1 MARQQ
6 SVYRRF
12 YLHSKTKV
20 IMMTEEKYNLV
31 KMYERS
37 FKENWELPAVT
48 DYGTDVTLTYGQLA
62 INIEKLH
69 ILFKECGIKKNDKI
83 AVMGRNNSN
92 WVAVFLATITYGAI
106 IVPILQDFRANDAIH
121 IINHSGS
128 KLLFISDINWEGI
141 DLDQIPNVLAA
152 VSLNDWHPI
161 SLALDPKKINYDA
174 IAALYKKKHPEGYW
188 ADDVH
193 FDERGNDQIGSI
205 NYTSGTTGFSKGVI
219 TPLNALA
226 GNVRYGMEKGL
237 TFKGARHVTFLPL
250 AHAYGCAFDFLCC
263 LAAGGHTY
271 LVGRTPSP
279 KILLKAF
286 SEIKPTLIL
295 SVPLILEKIYK
306 KMIVPQI
313 QKAPVSWVLKVPFL
327 DEVVCSKIR
336 EQLVQA
342 FGGEFKQ
349 MIIGGAPLNPEVE
362 AFLRRIKFPMS
373 VGYGMTECAPLITFT
388 PFDEGAKLYSCGK
401 PLPGIMEVRID
412 NPNEEGIGEVV
423 VHGENTMLG
432 YYKNPQATKESFTK
446 DGWLRTGD
454 LGQLD
459 EDGFLYIKG
468 RCKTMLLGPSGQN
481 IYPEEIEAKINNMPY
496 VLESLV
502 LQQEDNRL
510 VALVCPDYNEVDAS
524 GMTPEEL
531 NEQMEEAR
539 KQVNSELAAYEQVAI
554 VKLYPH
560 EFEKTPKKSIKRF
573 LYTNM
578 V

>member
-1 MARQQ
+1 
-6 SVYRRF
+6 
-12 YLHSKTKV
+12 
-20 IMMTEEKYNLV
+20 MMTSDQYNFV
-31 KMYERS
+31 KIYERS
-37 FKENWELPAVT
+37 FKEHWDMPAVT

-83 AVMGRNNSN
+83 AVMGKNNSN
-92 WVAVFLATITYGAI
+92 WVAVYLAAITYGAI

-121 IINHSGS
+121 IVNHSES

-141 DLDQIPNVLAA
+141 ELDQIRKVKAV

-161 SLALDPKKINYDA
+161 SLALDPKKINYEA
-174 IAALYKKKHPEGYW
+174 IAALFKKKHPDGYW
-188 ADDVH
+188 AKDLH

-219 TPLNALA
+219 MPLNGLA
-226 GNVRYGMEKGL
+226 GNIRFAFEIKMIYEGC
-237 TFKGARHVTFLPL
+237 RHVTFLPL
-250 AHAYGCAFDFLCC
+250 AHAYGCAFDFLGC
-263 LAAGGHTY
+263 LAAGGHTW
-271 LVGRTPSP
+271 LIGRTPSP

-286 SEIKPTLIL
+286 AEIKPTTIL

-313 QKAPVSWVLKVPFL
+313 QKPPVSWVLKVPFL

-336 EQLVQA
+336 EQLMQA
-342 FGGEFKQ
+342 FGGEFRQ

-362 AFLRRIKFPMS
+362 SFLYRIKFPMS
-373 VGYGMTECAPLITFT
+373 VGYGMTECAPLISFT
-388 PFDEGAKLYSCGK
+388 PYDAGSKPLSCGK
-401 PLPGIMEVRID
+401 PLEGIMEVKIL

-423 VHGENTMLG
+423 TRGENTMAG
-432 YYKNPQATKESFTK
+432 YYKNAQATKESFTK

-454 LGQLD
+454 LGIID

-481 IYPEEIEAKINNMPY
+481 IYPEEIEAKLNNMPY

-502 LQQEDNRL
+502 LQQEDSRL
-510 VALVCPDYNEVDAS
+510 VALICPDYNEVDAD
-524 GMTPEEL
+524 GLTRAEL
-531 NEQMEEAR
+531 ENQMEEAR
-539 KQVNSELAAYEQVAI
+539 KQVNSELAAYEQIAI

>member
-1 MARQQ
+1 
-6 SVYRRF
+6 
-12 YLHSKTKV
+12 
-20 IMMTEEKYNLV
+20 MMTEEKYNFV

-37 FKENWELPAVT
+37 FRENWESPAVT
-48 DYGTDVTLTYGQLA
+48 DYGADVTLTYGQLA
-62 INIEKLH
+62 INREKLH
-69 ILFKECGIKKNDKI
+69 ILFEECSIQKTDKI

-92 WVAVFLATITYGAI
+92 WVAVYLATVTYGAI

-141 DLDQIPNVLAA
+141 DLDQIPKVLAA

-174 IAALYKKKHPEGYW
+174 IAQKYKEKHPDGYW
-188 ADDVH
+188 AKDVH
-193 FDERGNDQIGSI
+193 YDERSNKEIGSI

-219 TPLNALA
+219 MPLNGLA
-226 GNVRYGMEKGL
+226 GNVRYGLESGIAYKGSR
-237 TFKGARHVTFLPL
+237 FVTFLPL
-250 AHAYGCAFDFLCC
+250 AHAYGCAFDFLSC
-263 LAAGGHTY
+263 LAAGGHTW

-286 SEIKPTLIL
+286 AEVKPTVIL

-313 QKAPVSWVLKVPFL
+313 QKPPVSWVLKVPFL

-342 FGGEFKQ
+342 FGGEFSQ

-362 AFLRRIKFPMS
+362 AFLHRIKFPVS
-373 VGYGMTECAPLITFT
+373 VGYGMTECAPLICYT
-388 PFDEGAKLYSCGK
+388 PINEGPKIYSCGR
-401 PLPGIMEVRID
+401 PLKGIMEVKILD
-412 NPNEEGIGEVV
+412 PNEEGIGEVV
-423 VHGENTMLG
+423 VRGENTMQG
-432 YYKNPQATKESFTK
+432 YYKNPQATKEAFTK

-454 LGQLD
+454 LGMLD
-459 EDGFLYIKG
+459 EEGFLFIKG

-502 LQQEDNRL
+502 LQQDDNRL

-524 GMTPEEL
+524 GLTR
-531 NEQMEEAR
+531 EQLDEAMEDAR
-539 KQVNSELAAYEQVAI
+539 KQVNSELAAYEQVAL

-573 LYTNM
+573 LYTVNS
-578 V
+578 

>member
-1 MARQQ
+1 
-6 SVYRRF
+6 
-12 YLHSKTKV
+12 
-20 IMMTEEKYNLV
+20 MMTDERYNFV
-31 KMYERS
+31 KIFERT
-37 FKENWELPAVT
+37 FQEHWDLPAVT

-69 ILFKECGIKKNDKI
+69 ILFKECGIKKEDKI
-83 AVMGRNNSN
+83 AVMGKNNSN
-92 WVAVFLATITYGAI
+92 WVAVYLAAITYGAI

-121 IINHSGS
+121 IINHSES

-161 SLALDPKKINYDA
+161 SLALDPNKINFAA
-174 IAALYKKKHPEGYW
+174 IADKFKKSHPDGYW
-188 ADDVH
+188 AKDVH
-193 FDERGNDQIGSI
+193 FDERSNDKTASI

-219 TPLNALA
+219 MPLNGLA
-226 GNVRYGMEKGL
+226 GNIRYAHEAQLVYPGC
-237 TFKGARHVTFLPL
+237 RHVTFLPL
-250 AHAYGCAFDFLCC
+250 AHAYGCAFDFLAC
-263 LAAGGHTY
+263 LSAGGHTY
-271 LVGRTPSP
+271 LIGRTPSP
-279 KILLKAF
+279 KILLQAF
-286 SEIKPTLIL
+286 SEIKPTVIL

-313 QKAPVSWVLKVPFL
+313 QKPPVSWVLKVPFL
-327 DEVVCSKIR
+327 DEVICTKIR
-336 EQLVQA
+336 EQLIQA
-342 FGGEFKQ
+342 FGGEFRQ

-362 AFLRRIKFPMS
+362 AFLYRIKFPMS

-388 PFDEGAKLYSCGK
+388 PYDEGSKLYSCGK
-401 PLPGIMEVRID
+401 PLPGIMEVKILD
-412 NPNEEGIGEVV
+412 PNEEGIGEVV
-423 VHGENTMLG
+423 VRGENTMTG
-432 YYKNPQATKESFTK
+432 YYKNPQASKDSFTK

-454 LGQLD
+454 LGLID

-510 VALVCPDYNEVDAS
+510 VALICPDYNEVDAS
-524 GMTPEEL
+524 GMS
-531 NEQMEEAR
+531 NEQFEEFIEDSR
-539 KQVNSELAAYEQVAI
+539 KQVNSMLASYEQIAI
-554 VKLYPH
+554 VKIYPH

-573 LYTNM
+573 LYTSM

>member
-1 MARQQ
+1 
-6 SVYRRF
+6 
-12 YLHSKTKV
+12 
-20 IMMTEEKYNLV
+20 MMDEEKYNFV

-37 FKENWELPAVT
+37 FRENWELPAVT

-69 ILFKECGIKKNDKI
+69 ILFAACGIKKNDKI
-83 AVMGRNNSN
+83 AVMGKNNSN
-92 WVAVFLATITYGAI
+92 WVAVYLAAITYGAI

-121 IINHSGS
+121 IINHSES

-141 DLDQIPNVLAA
+141 ELDQIPKVKAA
-152 VSLNDWHPI
+152 ISLNDWHPI
-161 SLALDPKKINYDA
+161 SLALDPKKINYEA
-174 IAALYKKKHPEGYW
+174 VAQKFKEKHPEGYW
-188 ADDVH
+188 AKDVH
-193 FDERGNDQIGSI
+193 FDERPNSEIASI

-226 GNVRYGMEKGL
+226 GNVRYGMESGIA
-237 TFKGARHVTFLPL
+237 FKGSRFVTFLPL
-250 AHAYGCAFDFLCC
+250 AHAYGCAFDFLSC
-263 LAAGGHTY
+263 LAAGGHSW
-271 LVGRTPSP
+271 LIGRTPSP

-286 SEIKPTLIL
+286 SEVKPTVIL

-313 QKAPVSWVLKVPFL
+313 QKPPVSWVLKVPFL

-342 FGGEFKQ
+342 FGGEFSQ

-362 AFLRRIKFPMS
+362 AFLYRIKFPVS
-373 VGYGMTECAPLITFT
+373 VGYGMTECAPLICYT
-388 PFDEGAKLYSCGK
+388 PINEGPRKFSCGR
-401 PLPGIMEVRID
+401 PLKGIMEVKILD
-412 NPNEEGIGEVV
+412 PNSEGIGEVV
-423 VHGENTMLG
+423 VRGENTMQG

-459 EDGFLYIKG
+459 ADGFLYIKG

-524 GMTPEEL
+524 GLTS
-531 NEQMEEAR
+531 EQLDEAMEDAR
-539 KQVNSELAAYEQVAI
+539 KQVNSELAAYEQI
-554 VKLYPH
+554 SIFKLYPH

>member
-1 MARQQ
+1 
-6 SVYRRF
+6 
-12 YLHSKTKV
+12 
-20 IMMTEEKYNLV
+20 MMTEEKYNLV
-31 KMYERS
+31 KYFERS
-37 FKENWELPAVT
+37 FRANWDLEAVT
-48 DYGTDVTLTYGQLA
+48 DYGTDKTLTYGQLA
-62 INIEKLH
+62 ISIAKLH

-83 AVMGRNNSN
+83 AVMGKNTSN
-92 WVAVFLATITYGAI
+92 WVAVYLATVTYGAI

-121 IINHSGS
+121 IINHSES

-141 DLDQIPNVLAA
+141 DLDQIPHVLATI
-152 VSLNDWHPI
+152 SLNDWHPI
-161 SLALDPKKINYDA
+161 TLALNPKKINYEA
-174 IAALYKKKHPEGYW
+174 ITALFKKKYPEGYW
-188 ADDVH
+188 AKDVQY
-193 FDERGNDQIGSI
+193 DERSNEEIGSI

-219 TPLNALA
+219 MPLNGLA
-226 GNVRYGMEKGL
+226 GNVRYGIESGL
-237 TFKGARHVTFLPL
+237 TFPGCRHVTFLPL
-250 AHAYGCAFDFLCC
+250 AHAYGCAFDFLSC

-271 LVGRTPSP
+271 LIGRTPSP

-286 SEIKPTLIL
+286 DEIKPTIIL

-327 DEVVCSKIR
+327 DELVCSKIR

-362 AFLRRIKFPMS
+362 AFLYRIKFPMS

-388 PFDEGAKLYSCGK
+388 PYEEGSKLYSCGRA
-401 PLPGIMEVRID
+401 LPGIMEVKILD
-412 NPNEEGIGEVV
+412 PNEEGIGEIVV
-423 VHGENTMLG
+423 RGENTMTG

-454 LGQLD
+454 LGLID
-459 EDGFLYIKG
+459 ENGFLFIKG

-510 VALVCPDYNEVDAS
+510 VALICPDYNEVDAS
-524 GMTPEEL
+524 GLTSEQIEEV
-531 NEQMEEAR
+531 MEESR
-539 KQVNSELAAYEQVAI
+539 KQVNSELASYEQIAI

-573 LYTNM
+573 LYTSM

>member
-1 MARQQ
+1 
-6 SVYRRF
+6 
-12 YLHSKTKV
+12 
-20 IMMTEEKYNLV
+20 MMTEEKYNFV

-37 FKENWELPAVT
+37 LKEHWELPAVT

-92 WVAVFLATITYGAI
+92 WVTVYLATITYGAI

-121 IINHSGS
+121 IINHSGA

-141 DLDQIPNVLAA
+141 ELDQIPHVLASI
-152 VSLNDWHPI
+152 SLNDWHPI
-161 SLALDPKKINYDA
+161 TLSLDPKKINYDA
-174 IAALYKKKHPEGYW
+174 IAALFKKKHPDGYW
-188 ADDVH
+188 AKDVH
-193 FDERGNDQIGSI
+193 YDERPNSEIGSI

-219 TPLNALA
+219 MPLNGLA
-226 GNVRYGMEKGL
+226 GNIRYAFEIGMVYQGC
-237 TFKGARHVTFLPL
+237 RHVTFLPL
-250 AHAYGCAFDFLCC
+250 AHAYGCAFDFLGC
-263 LAAGGHTY
+263 LAAGGHTW

-286 SEIKPTLIL
+286 SEVKPTTIL

-313 QKAPVSWVLKVPFL
+313 QKPPVSWVLKVPFL

-342 FGGEFKQ
+342 FGGEFRQ

-362 AFLRRIKFPMS
+362 AFLYRIKFPMS
-373 VGYGMTECAPLITFT
+373 VGYGMTECAPLISFT
-388 PFDEGAKLYSCGK
+388 PYDAGSKPLSCGK
-401 PLPGIMEVRID
+401 PLPGIMEVKILD
-412 NPNEEGIGEVV
+412 PNEEGVGELVV
-423 VHGENTMLG
+423 RGENTMTG
-432 YYKNPQATKESFTK
+432 YYKNAQATKDSFTK

-454 LGQLD
+454 LGMLD

-502 LQQEDNRL
+502 LQHEDNRL
-510 VALVCPDYNEVDAS
+510 VALICPDYNEVDAD
-524 GMTPEEL
+524 GLTPEQL
-531 NEQMEEAR
+531 DEQMEEAR
-539 KQVNSELAAYEQVAI
+539 KQVNSELAAYEQIAI

-573 LYTNM
+573 LYTTAG

>member
-1 MARQQ
+1 
-6 SVYRRF
+6 
-12 YLHSKTKV
+12 
-20 IMMTEEKYNLV
+20 MMNEEKYNFV
-31 KMYERS
+31 KFYERS
-37 FKENWELPAVT
+37 FRQNWGEPAVT

-69 ILFKECGIKKNDKI
+69 ILFEACGIKKNDKI
-83 AVMGRNNSN
+83 AVMGKNNSN
-92 WVAVFLATITYGAI
+92 WVAVYLATITYGAI
-106 IVPILQDFRANDAIH
+106 IVPLLQDFRANDAIH
-121 IINHSGS
+121 IINHSES
-128 KLLFISDINWEGI
+128 KLVFISDINWEGI
-141 DLDQIPNVLAA
+141 DLDQIPKVKAA
-152 VSLNDWHPI
+152 ISLNDWHPI
-161 SLALDPKKINYDA
+161 SLALDPKKINYEA
-174 IAALYKKKHPEGYW
+174 VAQKFKEKHPNGYR
-188 ADDVH
+188 AEDVH
-193 FDERGNDQIGSI
+193 YDERPNSEVGSI

-226 GNVRYGMEKGL
+226 GNVRYGLESGIA
-237 TFKGARHVTFLPL
+237 FKGSRFVTFLPL
-250 AHAYGCAFDFLCC
+250 AHAYGCAFDFLSC
-263 LAAGGHTY
+263 LAAGGHTW

-286 SEIKPTLIL
+286 AEVKPTVIL

-313 QKAPVSWVLKVPFL
+313 QKPPVSWVLKVPFL

-342 FGGEFKQ
+342 FGGEFSQ

-362 AFLRRIKFPMS
+362 AFLYRIKFPVS
-373 VGYGMTECAPLITFT
+373 VGYGMTECAPLICYT
-388 PFDEGAKLYSCGK
+388 PINEGPRKFSCGR
-401 PLPGIMEVRID
+401 PLPGIMEIKILD
-412 NPNEEGIGEVV
+412 PNSEGIGEVV
-423 VHGENTMLG
+423 VRGENTMAG
-432 YYKNPQATKESFTK
+432 YYKNPQVTKESFTK

-459 EDGFLYIKG
+459 KDGFLYIKG

-524 GMTPEEL
+524 GLTREQLEEA
-531 NEQMEEAR
+531 MEDAR
-539 KQVNSELAAYEQVAI
+539 KQVNSELAAYEQI
-554 VKLYPH
+554 SLVKLYPH

>member
-1 MARQQ
+1 
-6 SVYRRF
+6 
-12 YLHSKTKV
+12 
-20 IMMTEEKYNLV
+20 MMTEEKYNLV
-31 KMYERS
+31 KMYERAL
-37 FKENWELPAVT
+37 KEHWELPAVT

-92 WVAVFLATITYGAI
+92 WITVFLAAITYGAI

-141 DLDQIPNVLAA
+141 ELDQIPHVLAS

-174 IAALYKKKHPEGYW
+174 IAEKYKKKHPDGYW
-188 ADDVH
+188 AKDLH
-193 FDERGNDQIGSI
+193 FDERPNSEIGSI

-219 TPLNALA
+219 MPLNGLA
-226 GNVRYGMEKGL
+226 GNIRFAHEIGL
-237 TFKGARHVTFLPL
+237 VYPGCRHVTFLPL
-250 AHAYGCAFDFLCC
+250 AHAYGCAFDFLAC
-263 LAAGGHTY
+263 LSAGGHTW

-286 SEIKPTLIL
+286 SEVKPTTIL

-313 QKAPVSWVLKVPFL
+313 QKPPVSWVLKVPFL

-336 EQLVQA
+336 EQLMQA
-342 FGGEFKQ
+342 FGGEFRQ

-362 AFLRRIKFPMS
+362 AFLYRIKFPMS
-373 VGYGMTECAPLITFT
+373 VGYGMTECAPLIAFT
-388 PFDEGAKLYSCGK
+388 PYDCGSKPFSCGK
-401 PLPGIMEVRID
+401 PLPGIMEVKIVA
-412 NPNEEGIGEVV
+412 PNDEGIGEVV
-423 VHGENTMLG
+423 VRGENTMTG
-432 YYKNPQATKESFTK
+432 YYKNPEATKDSFTS

-454 LGQLD
+454 LGMLD

-481 IYPEEIEAKINNMPY
+481 IYPEEIEAKLNNMPY

-502 LQQEDNRL
+502 LQHEDNRL
-510 VALVCPDYNEVDAS
+510 VALICPDYNEVDAS
-524 GMTPEEL
+524 GMTREQLE
-531 NEQMEEAR
+531 EQMEEAR
-539 KQVNSELAAYEQVAI
+539 KQVNSELAAYEQIAI

-573 LYTNM
+573 LYTTAGI
-578 V
+578 

>member
-1 MARQQ
+1 
-6 SVYRRF
+6 
-12 YLHSKTKV
+12 
-20 IMMTEEKYNLV
+20 MMTEDKYNFV

-37 FKENWELPAVT
+37 FRNNWDEEAVT

-69 ILFKECGIKKNDKI
+69 ILFKECGIRKDDKV
-83 AVMGRNNSN
+83 AVMGKNNSN
-92 WVAVFLATITYGAI
+92 WIAVYLATVTYGAI

-121 IINHSGS
+121 IINHSGA

-141 DLDQIPNVLAA
+141 ELDQIPNVLAA

-161 SLALDPKKINYDA
+161 SLALDSQKINYEA
-174 IAALYKKKHPEGYW
+174 IAFKFKQNHPNGYW
-188 ADDVH
+188 AKDVH
-193 FDERGNDQIGSI
+193 FDERPNSEVASI

-226 GNVRYGMEKGL
+226 GNVRYGMESGL
-237 TFKGARHVTFLPL
+237 AFKGSRFVTFLPL
-250 AHAYGCAFDFLCC
+250 AHAYGCAFDFLSC
-263 LAAGGHTY
+263 LAAGGHTWMI
-271 LVGRTPSP
+271 GRTPSP

-286 SEIKPTLIL
+286 AEIKPTVIL

-313 QKAPVSWVLKVPFL
+313 QKPPVSWVLKVPFL

-342 FGGEFKQ
+342 FGGEFSQ

-362 AFLRRIKFPMS
+362 AFLYRIKFPVS
-373 VGYGMTECAPLITFT
+373 VGYGMTECAPLICYT
-388 PFDEGAKLYSCGK
+388 PINEGPRMYSCGR
-401 PLPGIMEVRID
+401 PLAGLMEVKILD
-412 NPNEEGIGEVV
+412 PNSEGIGEVV
-423 VHGENTMLG
+423 VRGENTMLG
-432 YYKNPQATKESFTK
+432 YYKNPKATKESFTK

-454 LGQLD
+454 LGLLD
-459 EDGFLYIKG
+459 EDGFLFIKG

-502 LQQEDNRL
+502 LQHEDNRL
-510 VALVCPDYNEVDAS
+510 VALICPDYNEVDAD
-524 GMTPEEL
+524 GLTR
-531 NEQMEEAR
+531 EQLDVAMEEAR
-539 KQVNSELAAYEQVAI
+539 KQVNSELAAYEQIAI

-573 LYTNM
+573 LYTVNG
-578 V
+578 

>member
-1 MARQQ
+1 
-6 SVYRRF
+6 
-12 YLHSKTKV
+12 
-20 IMMTEEKYNLV
+20 MMTEERYNFVKYF
-31 KMYERS
+31 ERS
-37 FKENWELPAVT
+37 FRDHWDSEAVT

-69 ILFKECGIKKNDKI
+69 ILFKECGIKKDDKI

-92 WVAVFLATITYGAI
+92 WVAVYLATITYGAI

-141 DLDQIPNVLAA
+141 DLDQIPKVLAT

-161 SLALDPKKINYDA
+161 TLALDPEKINYEA
-174 IAALYKKKHPEGYW
+174 IARKFKEKHPDGYW
-188 ADDVH
+188 AKDVH
-193 FDERGNDQIGSI
+193 YDDRPNDQIGSI

-219 TPLNALA
+219 MPLNGLA
-226 GNVRYGMEKGL
+226 GNIRFAEEINMVYPGC
-237 TFKGARHVTFLPL
+237 RHVAFLPL
-250 AHAYGCAFDFLCC
+250 AHAYGCAFEFLAC
-263 LAAGGHTY
+263 LVAGGHTW

-279 KILLKAF
+279 KILLQAF
-286 SEIKPTLIL
+286 AQVKPSTIL

-313 QKAPVSWVLKVPFL
+313 QRPPVSWVLKVPFL

-336 EQLVQA
+336 EQLIQA
-342 FGGEFKQ
+342 FGGEFRQ

-362 AFLRRIKFPMS
+362 AFLYRIKFPMS
-373 VGYGMTECAPLITFT
+373 VGYGMTECAPLISFT
-388 PFDEGAKLYSCGK
+388 PYDQGSKPMSCGK
-401 PLPGIMEVRID
+401 VLPGIMEAKILD
-412 NPNEEGIGEVV
+412 PNEEGVGELVV
-423 VHGENTMLG
+423 RGENTMTG
-432 YYKNPQATKESFTK
+432 YYKNPQATKDSFTK

-454 LGQLD
+454 LGMID
-459 EDGFLYIKG
+459 EDGFIFIKG

-481 IYPEEIEAKINNMPY
+481 IYPEEIEAKINNMPF

-502 LQQEDNRL
+502 LQRDDNRL

-524 GMTPEEL
+524 GM
-531 NEQMEEAR
+531 NAEQFDEYMEDAR
-539 KQVNSELAAYEQVAI
+539 KQVNSELAAYEQIAL

>member
-1 MARQQ
+1 
-6 SVYRRF
+6 
-12 YLHSKTKV
+12 
-20 IMMTEEKYNLV
+20 MMTDEKYNFV

-37 FKENWELPAVT
+37 FREHWNLEAVT
-48 DYGTDVTLTYGQLA
+48 DYDTNVTLTYGQLA

-92 WVAVFLATITYGAI
+92 WVAVFLATVTYGAI

-141 DLDQIPNVLAA
+141 ELDQIPNVLAT

-161 SLALDPKKINYDA
+161 TLALDPKKINFES
-174 IAALYKKKHPEGYW
+174 IAQKFKEKHPDGYW

-193 FDERGNDQIGSI
+193 FDERPNSEIGSI

-219 TPLNALA
+219 MPLNGLA
-226 GNVRYGMEKGL
+226 GNVRFGIESHL
-237 TFKGARHVTFLPL
+237 TFEGARHVTFLPL
-250 AHAYGCAFDFLCC
+250 AHAYGCAFDFLAC
-263 LAAGGHTY
+263 LAAGGHTW
-271 LVGRTPSP
+271 LVGRTPAP

-286 SEIKPTLIL
+286 ADVKPTLIL

-313 QKAPVSWVLKVPFL
+313 QKPPVSWVLKVPFL

-342 FGGEFKQ
+342 FGGEFRQ
-349 MIIGGAPLNPEVE
+349 IIIGGAPLNPEVE

-388 PFDEGAKLYSCGK
+388 PYDEGSKLYSCGK
-401 PLPGIMEVRID
+401 PLPGIMEVKILD
-412 NPNEEGIGEVV
+412 PNEEGIGEVV
-423 VHGENTMLG
+423 TRGENTMTG

-454 LGQLD
+454 LGMLD

-510 VALVCPDYNEVDAS
+510 VALICPDYNEVDAS
-524 GMTPEEL
+524 GMTR
-531 NEQMEEAR
+531 EQFDEVMEDSR
-539 KQVNSELAAYEQVAI
+539 KQVNSELAAYEQIAV

-573 LYTNM
+573 LYTSM

>member
-1 MARQQ
+1 
-6 SVYRRF
+6 
-12 YLHSKTKV
+12 
-20 IMMTEEKYNLV
+20 MMTEDKYNFI

-37 FKENWELPAVT
+37 FRNNWDEEAVT

-69 ILFKECGIKKNDKI
+69 ILFKECGIRKDDKV
-83 AVMGRNNSN
+83 AVMGKNNSN
-92 WVAVFLATITYGAI
+92 WIAVYLATVTYGAI

-121 IINHSGS
+121 IINHSGA

-141 DLDQIPNVLAA
+141 ELDQIPNVLAA

-161 SLALDPKKINYDA
+161 SLALDSQKINYEA
-174 IAALYKKKHPEGYW
+174 IAFKFKQNHPNGYW
-188 ADDVH
+188 AKDVH
-193 FDERGNDQIGSI
+193 FDERPNSEVASI

-226 GNVRYGMEKGL
+226 GNVRYGMESGL
-237 TFKGARHVTFLPL
+237 AFKGSRFVTFLPL
-250 AHAYGCAFDFLCC
+250 AHAYGCAFDFLAC
-263 LAAGGHTY
+263 LAAGGHTWMI
-271 LVGRTPSP
+271 GRTPSP

-286 SEIKPTLIL
+286 AEIKPTVIL

-313 QKAPVSWVLKVPFL
+313 QKPPVSWVLKVPFL

-342 FGGEFKQ
+342 FGGEFSQ

-362 AFLRRIKFPMS
+362 AFLYRIKFPVS
-373 VGYGMTECAPLITFT
+373 VGYGMTECAPLICYT
-388 PFDEGAKLYSCGK
+388 PINEGPRMYSCGR
-401 PLPGIMEVRID
+401 PLAGLMEVKILD
-412 NPNEEGIGEVV
+412 PNSEGIGEVV
-423 VHGENTMLG
+423 VRGENTMLG
-432 YYKNPQATKESFTK
+432 YYKNPKATKESFTK

-454 LGQLD
+454 LGLLD
-459 EDGFLYIKG
+459 EDGFLFIKG

-502 LQQEDNRL
+502 LQHEDNRL
-510 VALVCPDYNEVDAS
+510 VALICPDYNEVDAD
-524 GMTPEEL
+524 GLTR
-531 NEQMEEAR
+531 EQLDVAMEEAR
-539 KQVNSELAAYEQVAI
+539 KQVNSELAAYEQIAI

-573 LYTNM
+573 LYTVNG
-578 V
+578 